1 MALLLFKVLPITISL
16 HLGAIIFPRLEEDL
30 EKGHLLDPW
39 ADGGSC
45 VFIQCGAPVLR
56 VNRVLSSRASGS
68 KGYICQ
74 GCCHPG
80 IHGVT

>member
-1 MALLLFKVLPITISL
+1 MAVLLFKVLPITNFL
-16 HLGAIIFPRLEEDL
+16 HLGVIIFPRLEEDL
-30 EKGHLLDPW
+30 EKVHLLDPR

-45 VFIQCGAPVLR
+45 VIMQCGAPTFR
-56 VNRVLSSRASGS
+56 VNIVLSSRASGS
-68 KGYICQ
+68 KRYICQ